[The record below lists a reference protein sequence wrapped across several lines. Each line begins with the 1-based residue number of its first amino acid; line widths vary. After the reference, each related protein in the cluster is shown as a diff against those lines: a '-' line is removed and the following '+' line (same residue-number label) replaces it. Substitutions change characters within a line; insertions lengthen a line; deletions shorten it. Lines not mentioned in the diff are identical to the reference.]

1 MRVLKRYKIK
11 SGLYA
16 GETAWFYE
24 NAEGKMVPDG
34 PKPWESIADDPNA
47 VWDKEDLE
55 ELN

>member
-24 NAEGKMVPDG
+24 NADGKMVPDG